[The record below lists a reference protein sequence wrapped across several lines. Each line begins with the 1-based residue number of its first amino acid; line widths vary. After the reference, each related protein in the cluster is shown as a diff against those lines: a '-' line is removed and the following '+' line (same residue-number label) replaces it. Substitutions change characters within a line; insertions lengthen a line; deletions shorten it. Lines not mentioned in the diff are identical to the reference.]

1 MRNAIL
7 TISSAAKTATSGKFG
22 AVLKSTLFAVLLA
35 AASMAGA
42 VPIPGTPVPITLQTF
57 VVMLAALMLPWKQAG
72 AAVLMY
78 LAAGAAGLPVFAGGA
93 STMALVGPSA
103 GFLIGFLP
111 AAVVTS
117 LLKGK
122 ARVDSLKH
130 VVLTAARYLFACVA
144 GCIVLR
150 AWRCRWWP
158 SLRWASLWAIAS
170 RRLWLRWSRADW
182 QSCSDFYRQRLFCGS
197 FLRLFAGNFQLR
209 VFR

>member
-1 MRNAIL
+1 MRNAML
-7 TISSAAKTATSGKFG
+7 TLKTTLKTATSGTLG
-22 AVLKSTLFAVLLA
+22 SVLKPTLFAVLMW
-35 AASMAGA
+35 AASAAGA

-72 AAVLMY
+72 AAMLMY
-78 LAAGAAGLPVFAGGA
+78 LAAGAVGLPVFAGGA

-144 GCIVLR
+144 GCIVLDYLLGFIVQS
-150 AWRCRWWP
+150 AITGVAMP
-158 SLRWASLWAIAS
+158 VVAIAS
-170 RRLWLRWSRADW
+170 MGFIVGDCIKAVVASLVASGLAKL
-182 QSCSDFYRQRLFCGS
+182 Q
-197 FLRLFAGNFQLR
+197 
-209 VFR
+209 